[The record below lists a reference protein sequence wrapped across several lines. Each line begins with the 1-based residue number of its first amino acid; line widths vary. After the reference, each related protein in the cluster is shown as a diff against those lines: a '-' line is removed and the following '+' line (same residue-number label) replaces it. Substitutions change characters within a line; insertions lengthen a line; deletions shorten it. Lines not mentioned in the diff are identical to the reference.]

1 MAEITEIAK
10 MCETYGLSQTALAK
24 RFGIPLRTVQ
34 DWYAGR
40 RTPPDYVV
48 CMMLQLLSSEK

>member
-1 MAEITEIAK
+1 MKTIKDICIEYNITQTE
-10 MCETYGLSQTALAK
+10 LSN
-24 RFGIPLRTVQ
+24 RFGIPWRTVQ

-48 CMMLQLLSSEK
+48 NMIIEIIERERQS

>member
-1 MAEITEIAK
+1 MQSMTTKELLEH
-10 MCETYGLSQTALAK
+10 YGVSQTELSR

-40 RTPPDYVV
+40 RTPPDYV
-48 CMMLQLLSSEK
+48 LFLIEKCLENEA